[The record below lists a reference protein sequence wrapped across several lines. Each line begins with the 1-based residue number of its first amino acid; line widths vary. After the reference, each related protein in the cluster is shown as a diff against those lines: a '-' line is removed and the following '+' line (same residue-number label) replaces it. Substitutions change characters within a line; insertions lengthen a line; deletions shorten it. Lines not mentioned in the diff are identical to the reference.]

1 MKKQHLALIGISLIT
16 IIVSLFFGMSIQ
28 NAQDNFLIDHLNLE
42 DGINYFDVNEVPKLS
57 FTASA
62 ISLIFII
69 ALLGLEFYII
79 KKSTLKKIKSLAIGA
94 IIFLF
99 IIFIFALLTLNN
111 PHYFNFKHF
120 GLIWVILCLNVIFI
134 NVVSLFVKK

>member
-1 MKKQHLALIGISLIT
+1 MKNQHLALIGISLIT

-28 NAQDNFLIDHLNLE
+28 NAQDNFLINHLNLE

-62 ISLIFII
+62 ITLIFIF

-79 KKSTLKKIKSLAIGA
+79 KKSALKKIKSLAIGA

-99 IIFIFALLTLNN
+99 IILIFDLLTLNN

-120 GLIWVILCLNVIFI
+120 GLIWVILCLNVVFI
-134 NVVSLFVKK
+134 NVVSIFVKK

>member
-1 MKKQHLALIGISLIT
+1 MKNQHLATIGISLIT

-28 NAQDNFLIDHLNLE
+28 NAQDNFLIDHLNIE
-42 DGINYFDVNEVPKLS
+42 DGINYFDVNEIPKLS
-57 FTASA
+57 FSA
-62 ISLIFII
+62 AAITLIFIV

-79 KKSTLKKIKSLAIGA
+79 KKTTFKKIKKLAIGA
-94 IIFLF
+94 IIFLS
-99 IIFIFALLTLNN
+99 IILIFDLLTLNN

-120 GLIWVILCLNVIFI
+120 GLIWVILSLNVIFI